1 MNRTLDILITVFFG
15 YNAGYYNIL
24 GVLYIAGLFLLFRKS
39 QIKPWWALVPC
50 FREYMLA
57 KCAGNAKAGR
67 VLFFMDI
74 VSTAIFLVGERIE
87 IASFSV
93 PAAAIKLAVYIVILI
108 FKIRVYKALTDVYK
122 VSRKWVLAW
131 VFAEWI
137 TALIWGISPK
147 FKPSE
152 EADVLVPENAL
163 QEEIEIIHTWFRDLG
178 ANFKRLFS
186 FFAFGGD
193 WKSLPIAIVITAIV
207 ASVARKDFFSTMDGT
222 IKGSLALTCIAIWNG
237 CFNSITTVSRERKD
251 IRKMCSGGMKVSSYI
266 VSIFIYQLVICLVQT
281 VLTIYTCHLIGISF
295 PHDGLFVSSLMVEI
309 GFTMFLITFGADL
322 MSLTISALVKDSVAA
337 MTIMPFVLVVQLVF
351 SGSVINVSTW
361 NHSISRYT
369 ISNYGVKCIASQA
382 DYNRRPMMLAWNTL
396 QSIKD
401 TEVGTVVN
409 LNDVLD
415 AFEEKNATPAMKELR
430 ATKISDLF
438 SAKNI
443 EKTINENKALN
454 AVLDRDLK
462 IETTVGDIL
471 DMLQDEKRFPAV
483 KDLRA
488 VEINKSFTVR
498 EIKEILDKTDAFQS
512 VKDDKIIYGLFTVE
526 SAIELV
532 MSFFEDKTIDVSINV
547 GKVMDSVLSM
557 DDVVKARDKKPFE
570 GMTLRKILNM
580 IGLENISSS
589 LTKTLSDPDMTVG
602 QFIDGLLVKEE
613 VKKLRNVKLDFTAK
627 IGEIIDLVGEARVK
641 DFLITNTT
649 EAATVDEYD
658 HTKVNIAFYWKMLS
672 LFILIFAFTSIVSI
686 AVSMKAGNKKTTA
699 VKR

>member
-1 MNRTLDILITVFFG
+1 MI
-15 YNAGYYNIL
+15 
-24 GVLYIAGLFLLFRKS
+24 
-39 QIKPWWALVPC
+39 
-50 FREYMLA
+50 
-57 KCAGNAKAGR
+57 
-67 VLFFMDI
+67 
-74 VSTAIFLVGERIE
+74 STAIFILGERIE

-207 ASVARKDFFSTMDGT
+207 ASVARRDFFSTMDGT

-251 IRKMCSGGMKVSSYI
+251 VRKMCSGGMKVSSYI
-266 VSIFIYQLVICLVQT
+266 VSIVIYQLVICLVQT

-309 GFTMFLITFGADL
+309 GFTMFLITFGADM

-337 MTIMPFVLVVQLVF
+337 LTIMPFVLVIQLVF

-396 QSIKD
+396 QSIRD

-409 LNDVLD
+409 LSDVMD
-415 AFEEKNATPAMKELR
+415 ALEEKNASPAMKELR
-430 ATKISDLF
+430 ATKISDLL
-438 SAKNI
+438 SVQ
-443 EKTINENKALN
+443 NKALN

-488 VEINKSFTVR
+488 VDINKSFTVR

-526 SAIELV
+526 TAIELV

-580 IGLENISSS
+580 IGLENIVSS
-589 LTKTLSDPDMTVG
+589 LNKTLSDPDMTVG
-602 QFIDGLLVKEE
+602 QFIDITLEKEN
-613 VKKLRNVKLDFTAK
+613 VKKLRNVKLDLTAK
-627 IGEIIDLVGEARVK
+627 IGEIIDAVGEDRVK
-641 DFLITNTT
+641 GFLITNTT

-672 LFILIFAFTSIVSI
+672 LFILLFAFTSIVSI

>member
-1 MNRTLDILITVFFG
+1 MNRTLEILITVFLG

-24 GVLYIAGLFLLFRKS
+24 GLLYITGLFLLFRKS

-57 KCAGNAKAGR
+57 KYAGNAKAGR

-74 VSTAIFLVGERIE
+74 LSTVIFLVGERIE

-93 PAAAIKLAVYIVILI
+93 PAAAMILAVVIVMIV
-108 FKIRVYKALTDVYK
+108 FKIRVYKALTDIYK
-122 VSRKWVLAW
+122 VSRKWVVAW
-131 VFAEWI
+131 VVAEGI
-137 TALIWGISPK
+137 TALIWGLSPK

-163 QEEIEIIHTWFRDLG
+163 HEEIEIIHTWFRDLG
-178 ANFKRLFS
+178 ANLKRLFT

-193 WKSLPIAIVITAIV
+193 WKCLPIAIVITAIV
-207 ASVARKDFFSTMDGT
+207 ASVARRDFFSTMDGT

-237 CFNSITTVSRERKD
+237 CFNSITTVSRERRD
-251 IRKMCSGGMKVSSYI
+251 VRKMCSGGMKVSSYI

-309 GFTMFLITFGADL
+309 GFTMFLITFGADM

-337 MTIMPFVLVVQLVF
+337 MTIMPFVLVIQLVF

-382 DYNRRPMMLAWNTL
+382 DYNRRPMMIAWNTL

-409 LNDVLD
+409 LSDVLD

-430 ATKISDLF
+430 ATKISDLL
-438 SAKNI
+438 
-443 EKTINENKALN
+443 TIKENKVLN
-454 AVLDRDLK
+454 SILDRDLK

-471 DMLQDEKRFPAV
+471 DMLQDEERFPAV

-488 VEINKSFTVR
+488 VDINKSFTVR

-526 SAIELV
+526 TAIELV
-532 MSFFEDKTIDVSINV
+532 MSFSEDKTIDVSINV